1 MRIRQIHAQNRCAFA
16 VAMAMPFRFFNWD
29 LRANAGR
36 GICMSIGRDSAA
48 AGIED
53 SRRAYVKIQNDAKAL
68 RCRVAARETVKSR

>member
-1 MRIRQIHAQNRCAFA
+1 
-16 VAMAMPFRFFNWD
+16 